1 MKKLIQLMFLFLI
14 GGFIY
19 FGTEMLIRQRSHWSM
34 FICGGI
40 CFLLI
45 GGINEFFDYNMS
57 LLKQMLY
64 SAIMITVVEFIFG
77 CIFNLWLKLNIWDY
91 SNQPFNVLGQVCP
104 LFSILWFFV
113 SLIGIVLDDFIRWKL
128 FNEEKPRYIFLI
140 S

>member
-1 MKKLIQLMFLFLI
+1 MKKLIQLIFLFMI
-14 GGFIY
+14 GGVIY
-19 FGTEMLIRQRSHWSM
+19 FVAEMLIRQRSHWSM

-57 LLKQMLY
+57 LLKQMFY
-64 SAIMITVVEFIFG
+64 SAIMITVIEFIFG

-113 SLIGIVLDDFIRWKL
+113 SLIGIVLDDFVRWKL
-128 FNEEKPRYIFLI
+128 FNEEKPHYKITG
-140 S
+140 

>member
-1 MKKLIQLMFLFLI
+1 MKKLIQLIFLFLV

-19 FGTEMLIRQRSHWSM
+19 FGAEMLIRQHSHWSM

-45 GGINEFFDYNMS
+45 GGINEFFDYDMS
-57 LLKQMLY
+57 LLKQMFY
-64 SAIMITVVEFIFG
+64 STIMITIVEFIFG

-91 SNQPFNVLGQVCP
+91 SNQPLNLLGQVCP

-128 FNEEKPRYIFLI
+128 FNEEKPHYKII
-140 S
+140 